1 MQGKLAMR
9 LRGGGMTSKRSAARE
24 VLPRR
29 QRNARHFKS
38 DDSVRRDVSTDTSC
52 G

>member
-1 MQGKLAMR
+1 MQGESAMR

-24 VLPRR
+24 VLAKEQHNPP
-29 QRNARHFKS
+29 HFNS
-38 DDSVRRDVSTDTSC
+38 DDSDRRDVSTDTSC

>member
-1 MQGKLAMR
+1 MLGESAMR

-24 VLPRR
+24 VLPER
-29 QRNARHFKS
+29 QHNAPNFNS
-38 DDSVRRDVSTDTSC
+38 DDSDRKDVSIDTSC